1 VTTAQTPFGASS
13 TQVRVAKASER
24 RTMQATARRAQLNR
38 KSVIALLSVIA
49 IQGLCAFQFG
59 DRYGLNSMPFAEV
72 QALVSDLAKAQKM
85 AKQGNVELLAG
96 ETMPGRAVSLRGEV
110 TDANC
115 YLGSHTH
122 AYDHAFCAKLCA
134 AAGSP
139 LLFISD
145 QGGQVYLVLTERNA
159 VRLPE
164 EVLDRIGV
172 PGVVVKGKAFEA
184 EGLRALAVE
193 GFAQ

>member
-1 VTTAQTPFGASS
+1 
-13 TQVRVAKASER
+13 
-24 RTMQATARRAQLNR
+24 MQATARRTHLNR

-49 IQGLCAFQFG
+49 IVGLCAFQFG
-59 DRYGLNSMPFAEV
+59 DRYGLNSMPFAQV

-96 ETMPGRAVSLRGEV
+96 ETTPGRAVSLRGEV
-110 TDANC
+110 TDVNC

-139 LLFISD
+139 LLFVPD
-145 QGGQVYLVLTERNA
+145 QGGQVYLVLTERNG
-159 VRLPE
+159 VRL
-164 EVLDRIGV
+164 
-172 PGVVVKGKAFEA
+172 
-184 EGLRALAVE
+184 ALAFPGSWSRAKHLRQKDCGRWRLKDLRSNFPRE
-193 GFAQ
+193 IKNLGGQL

>member
-1 VTTAQTPFGASS
+1 MV
-13 TQVRVAKASER
+13 
-24 RTMQATARRAQLNR
+24 
-38 KSVIALLSVIA
+38 LLSAIA
-49 IQGLCAFQFG
+49 TLGLCAFQFG
-59 DRYGLNSMPFAEV
+59 DRYDLNNMPFAQV

-96 ETMPGRAVSLRGEV
+96 ETMPGSAVSLRGEV

-115 YLGSHTH
+115 YLASHTH

-145 QGGQVYLVLTERNA
+145 QGGQVYLVLTERNGL
-159 VRLPE
+159 RLPE

-172 PGVVVKGKAFEA
+172 PGVMVKGKTFEP

>member
-1 VTTAQTPFGASS
+1 
-13 TQVRVAKASER
+13 
-24 RTMQATARRAQLNR
+24 MQAIPQRAQLNR
-38 KSVIALLSVIA
+38 KSAMALLSA
-49 IQGLCAFQFG
+49 TAALALCAFQFG
-59 DRYGLNSMPFAEV
+59 DRYGLNNMPFAQV
-72 QALVSDLAKAQKM
+72 RDLVSDLAKARKM
-85 AKQGNVELLAG
+85 ARQGNVELLAG

-145 QGGQVYLVLTERNA
+145 QGGQVYLVFTERSA
-159 VRLPE
+159 VKLPD

-172 PGVVVKGKAFEA
+172 PGVMVKGKTFEA
-184 EGLRALAVE
+184 EGVRALAVE
-193 GFAQ
+193 GFAP

>member
-1 VTTAQTPFGASS
+1 
-13 TQVRVAKASER
+13 
-24 RTMQATARRAQLNR
+24 MQAIPRRAQLNR
-38 KSVIALLSVIA
+38 KSAMALLSA
-49 IQGLCAFQFG
+49 TAALGLCAFQFG
-59 DRYGLNSMPFAEV
+59 DQYGLNNMPFAQV
-72 QALVSDLAKAQKM
+72 RDLVSDLAKARKM

-96 ETMPGRAVSLRGEV
+96 ETTPGRAVSLRGEV

-139 LLFISD
+139 LLFVPD
-145 QGGQVYLVLTERNA
+145 KGGQVYLVLNVQNG

-164 EVLDRIGV
+164 NVLDRIGV
-172 PGVVVKGKAFEA
+172 PGIVVRGKVLESD
-184 EGLRALAVE
+184 GLRALAIEELV
-193 GFAQ
+193 Q

>member
-1 VTTAQTPFGASS
+1 
-13 TQVRVAKASER
+13 
-24 RTMQATARRAQLNR
+24 MQATPRRAQPNR
-38 KSVIALLSVIA
+38 KSAMALLSAIA
-49 IQGLCAFQFG
+49 TLGLCAFQFG
-59 DRYGLNSMPFAEV
+59 DRYGLNNMPFAQV
-72 QALVSDLAKAQKM
+72 RDLVSDLAKAQKM

-96 ETMPGRAVSLRGEV
+96 ETMPGSAVSLRGEV